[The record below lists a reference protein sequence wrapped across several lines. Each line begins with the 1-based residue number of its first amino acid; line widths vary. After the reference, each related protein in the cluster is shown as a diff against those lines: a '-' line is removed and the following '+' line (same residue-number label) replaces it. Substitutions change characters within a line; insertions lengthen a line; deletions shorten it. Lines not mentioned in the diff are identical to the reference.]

1 MNREIAEFMK
11 ALWARL
17 GVKRLLH
24 RLEASHG

>member
-17 GVKRLLH
+17 GVKRLLNS
-24 RLEASHG
+24 LGAPHG